1 MRKFI
6 AYYRVSSE
14 EQRKGKLSIPT
25 QQEDCRSWAQRNG
38 VRIVEEFIESH
49 SGRWPKAR
57 PVYEQALEYLRT
69 NPGVEGIVV
78 FLVNRLA
85 RNLTEGSTPEKQ
97 FTKLI
102 EEIGE
107 LATGLAK
114 KRDDLV
120 MDGIGDAVVVLTIL
134 AAQRGVNIEACIDM
148 AWDEIKDRKGRIID
162 GVFVKEDDL
171 EK

>member
-1 MRKFI
+1 MSQFDNIR
-6 AYYRVSSE
+6 R
-14 EQRKGKLSIPT
+14 
-25 QQEDCRSWAQRNG
+25 WA
-38 VRIVEEFIESH
+38 
-49 SGRWPKAR
+49 
-57 PVYEQALEYLRT
+57 
-69 NPGVEGIVV
+69 
-78 FLVNRLA
+78 LA
-85 RNLTEGSTPEKQ
+85 RNLIEGSTPEKQ

-148 AWDEIKDRKGRIID
+148 AWDEIKDRKGRMVD

-171 EK
+171 ATEAIA

>member
-1 MRKFI
+1 MSQFNNIR
-6 AYYRVSSE
+6 R
-14 EQRKGKLSIPT
+14 
-25 QQEDCRSWAQRNG
+25 WA
-38 VRIVEEFIESH
+38 
-49 SGRWPKAR
+49 
-57 PVYEQALEYLRT
+57 
-69 NPGVEGIVV
+69 
-78 FLVNRLA
+78 LA
-85 RNLTEGSTPEKQ
+85 RNLIEGSTPEKQ

-148 AWDEIKDRKGRIID
+148 AWDEIKDRKGRMVD